1 MLKRLFLVAFA
12 FGLFFLVLRQV
23 DLHKSLL
30 MLQQADLKL
39 CLLAFLSFMAMVYL
53 KGIRWSF
60 LLKMQGHSYSV
71 WNCFLIYMGTLTL
84 GSVTPGRAGDFAKV
98 FYLKQDLNI
107 PIGRGITS
115 VLVDRV
121 FDLYLLL
128 ILGCLGLMTYPMP
141 PNPALIHSVWAFF
154 GLLILVSL
162 LAFNRQIGEALMQIV
177 FQKVMGSRMKE
188 KSQQSFKEFHE
199 GMESFYKPA
208 LIVPVLLSLAAYVIF
223 FFGCQALATSLG
235 MSISVLYIAFCI
247 SVVNITSLVTFL
259 GMGAREETL
268 IILLGLLSYSK
279 DQAFDYS
286 LLLLIVGT
294 IFISIVG
301 LLCFWAKP
309 ISLKGILS

>member
-162 LAFNRQIGEALMQIV
+162 LAFTIAS
-177 FQKVMGSRMKE
+177 SRITISRRAHVVDGFRIHAAE
-188 KSQQSFKEFHE
+188 NQ
-199 GMESFYKPA
+199 PA
-208 LIVPVLLSLAAYVIF
+208 RRHSLAGLSLALLAIT
-223 FFGCQALATSLG
+223 GCHRINEWRIRHRRRHFHPRLRATRRLRAPPPRNLHLEESRLRR
-235 MSISVLYIAFCI
+235 
-247 SVVNITSLVTFL
+247 FL
-259 GMGAREETL
+259 RAE
-268 IILLGLLSYSK
+268 
-279 DQAFDYS
+279 
-286 LLLLIVGT
+286 
-294 IFISIVG
+294 
-301 LLCFWAKP
+301 
-309 ISLKGILS
+309 